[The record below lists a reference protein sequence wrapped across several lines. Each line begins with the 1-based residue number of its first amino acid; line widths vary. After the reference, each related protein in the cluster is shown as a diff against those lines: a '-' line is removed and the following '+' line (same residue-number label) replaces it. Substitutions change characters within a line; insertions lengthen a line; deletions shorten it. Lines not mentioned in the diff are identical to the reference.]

1 MNTSKFNIFIPTK
14 QSGKTIMVN
23 GCTGAFDIADEN
35 ICVLLKNAEQNPSIL
50 DEIEE
55 DNRSIL
61 ERRGYITNRSKEE
74 EEKTRKVILSGIK
87 KINLKSL
94 TLTFIPT
101 YNCNFR
107 CSYCFEKNIQEKGAE
122 WMNPVITKETVDITY
137 QYLKDQLDNG
147 KSLTSIILFGGEP
160 LLKNNKEIVEYII
173 TGAQQLNVPVSAVTN
188 GYDLLSY
195 KDLIGK
201 NKLSSLQITIDGPED
216 IHNSRRYLAGKQ
228 GTLKKIRDNINA
240 IIDMDIELIVRSNVN
255 KLNIDSIGELID
267 MYRTE
272 GWLNKSNFHYY
283 FKSTH
288 KCYEKEEDSISDVEL
303 IDKLKDYFTGSNV
316 FNYSTIYQSISK
328 SVSDMINKKGYA
340 PFKSGYCGANN
351 GMYTVDPYG
360 DVYTC
365 WDVIGNKDLAV
376 GSVDYENRTI
386 ILNDKLNQWLDRRI
400 DNMNECS
407 ECKYALFCGGGCTAH
422 ANVTT
427 GDFNM
432 PYCQD
437 YIQIFNEVVMGL
449 YDDYD
454 KQIG

>member
-74 EEKTRKVILSGIK
+74 EEKTRKVILSGLK